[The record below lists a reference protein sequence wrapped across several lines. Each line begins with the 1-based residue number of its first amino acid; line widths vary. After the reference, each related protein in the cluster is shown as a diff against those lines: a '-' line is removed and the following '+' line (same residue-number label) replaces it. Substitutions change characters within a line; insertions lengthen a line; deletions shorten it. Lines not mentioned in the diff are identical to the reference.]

1 MTRIV
6 TDIGLASYSIY
17 LCHRLFMG
25 ALQKVLHVQMPI
37 PGTVTMYLAMVIFS
51 LASAAVGYLIYWMI
65 EKRATLTFRAK
76 TS

>member
-1 MTRIV
+1 
-6 TDIGLASYSIY
+6 
-17 LCHRLFMG
+17 MG
-25 ALQKVLHVQMPI
+25 ALQKVLHVLVPP

-51 LASAAVGYLIYWMI
+51 LASAAVGYLIYWMV